1 MAAPLTAVRFHSVA
15 VVDALLLGAAVAVGV
30 DLFVGVRRS
39 VRLPPR
45 VVGAVALLA
54 AGGVAGTLFAS
65 DAVMSV
71 ANLVQ
76 FTLSVLGPILLL
88 FVWQPDT
95 DALRRYTW
103 LWLAA
108 ATTSAAIA
116 LFSGGD
122 ASGRVRG
129 LTTHPNELALIS
141 MLGAALAFSYA
152 VSEVRRRRWTAV
164 AAGAVLCLAVLRSGS
179 RAGLIAL
186 VVATLVVLF
195 GVGARTVAACGRAAR
210 KARALVLGGGVALA
224 VAMVSVGPVSLGSHN
239 AVRRFLGDATATAS
253 DVGRDRLLAGGL
265 RTFAAHPLTGAG
277 FQDPLAA
284 HDVYVQVGAA
294 GGILSLVGFALLAGT
309 VVRSGLASQPR
320 ERAWLST
327 GYLAGFLGYLAAG
340 LFQNMLWDRYL
351 WLHAAV
357 ILWLGASRDR
367 DEAAVTEC
375 V

>member
-1 MAAPLTAVRFHSVA
+1 M
-15 VVDALLLGAAVAVGV
+15 
-30 DLFVGVRRS
+30 
-39 VRLPPR
+39 
-45 VVGAVALLA
+45 
-54 AGGVAGTLFAS
+54 
-65 DAVMSV
+65 
-71 ANLVQ
+71 
-76 FTLSVLGPILLL
+76 
-88 FVWQPDT
+88 
-95 DALRRYTW
+95 
-103 LWLAA
+103 
-108 ATTSAAIA
+108 
-116 LFSGGD
+116 
-122 ASGRVRG
+122 
-129 LTTHPNELALIS
+129 IS

-152 VSEVRRRRWTAV
+152 LSEVRRRRWTAV
-164 AAGAVLCLAVLRSGS
+164 AAGTVLCLAVLRSGS

-186 VVATLVVLF
+186 VGATLVVLL

-284 HDVYVQVGAA
+284 HDVYLQVGAA
-294 GGILSLVGFALLAGT
+294 GGILSLVGFALLAST
-309 VVRSGLASQPR
+309 VVRSGLGCQPR

-357 ILWLGASRDR
+357 ILWLGASRER
-367 DEAAVTEC
+367 EAAAVTEC